1 MLDLGQPMFDALLL
15 AAQIE
20 HMSRVSCRRAVRIP
34 GRDALVD
41 LDTRRARQLFEVKF
55 WGQHHCVKYAAP
67 RMAPHGSIEL
77 FSGWISRKSAVE
89 MSTLAAA
96 QGLVDHGGGAAALSD
111 DDRWHGSSMT
121 YFLLCRPQT
130 MRDD

>member
-67 RMAPHGSIEL
+67 RMAPHGSIRTVL
-77 FSGWISRKSAVE
+77 
-89 MSTLAAA
+89 
-96 QGLVDHGGGAAALSD
+96 GLDQ
-111 DDRWHGSSMT
+111 
-121 YFLLCRPQT
+121 PQT
-130 MRDD
+130 CRRNVDAGSDRRCR